1 MIRGENCARIFPILM
16 EQTVFDSKK
25 KGLYRDSV
33 HSLYIERVIKSRSM
47 AQAHYHPYFE
57 LYFVTSGN
65 CKIFAAHS
73 VSSLSPGD
81 VIILPPGTLHRSQY
95 ENSSVERFTLYFT
108 EKYLEDL
115 LPLLGKSFISEKL
128 KKCTVAFS
136 GEKLKTLEKCFKDLL
151 AIQNES
157 KSSSAES
164 DFNTLQTKIRLL
176 EILNLIASNTQR
188 EENLSA
194 VKSKSQLEIEKA
206 AKFIFENYAG
216 EIILVQAAK
225 MAGMR
230 DTYFSR
236 RFKEVTGLGFRE
248 YLLNVRIQHSMQ
260 MLLKSELSIT
270 QIATACGFS
279 DGNYF
284 GDIFK
289 KITGKSPREFR
300 KGQA

>member
-1 MIRGENCARIFPILM
+1 M

-33 HSLYIERVIKSRSM
+33 HSVYIEREVKTQSM

-57 LYFVTSGN
+57 LYFVTGGK
-65 CKIFAAHS
+65 CKMFAAHS
-73 VSSLSPGD
+73 VSSLSSGE

-95 ENSSVERFTLYFT
+95 ENCAVERFTLYFT
-108 EKYLEDL
+108 EKYLTDL
-115 LPLLGKSFISEKL
+115 IPLLGESFTVEKL
-128 KKCTVAFS
+128 KKGTVTFS
-136 GEKLKTLEKCFKDLL
+136 GEKLKTLERCFKDIL
-151 AIQNES
+151 AIQTEIQNGSQNISKES
-157 KSSSAES
+157 A
-164 DFNTLQTKIRLL
+164 FNTLQIKIRLL
-176 EILNLIASNTQR
+176 EILNLLASNTQR
-188 EENLSA
+188 EETSFVA
-194 VKSKSQLEIEKA
+194 KSKSQEEIEKA
-206 AKFIFENYAG
+206 AKFIFENYAQ
-216 EIILVQAAK
+216 EITLVQASK
-225 MAGMR
+225 MARMR

-260 MLLKSELSIT
+260 MLLKSELSVT

-300 KGQA
+300 KG

>member
-1 MIRGENCARIFPILM
+1 M

-25 KGLYRDSV
+25 KGFYRDSV
-33 HSLYIERVIKSRSM
+33 HSVYIEREVKTQSM

-57 LYFVTSGN
+57 FYFVTGGK
-65 CKIFAAHS
+65 CKMFAAHS
-73 VSSLSPGD
+73 VSSLSAGE

-95 ENSSVERFTLYFT
+95 ENCAVERFTLYFT
-108 EKYLEDL
+108 EKYLKDL
-115 LPLLGKSFISEKL
+115 IPLLGTSFMNEKL

-136 GEKLKTLEKCFKDLL
+136 GEKLKNLERCFYDILKL
-151 AIQNES
+151 QNENQNNS
-157 KSSSAES
+157 VEAK
-164 DFNTLQTKIRLL
+164 FNSLQIKIRLL
-176 EILNLIASNTQR
+176 EILNLIASNSQI
-188 EENLSA
+188 EENPSVA
-194 VKSKSQLEIEKA
+194 KSKSQAEIEKS
-206 AKFIFENYAG
+206 AKFIFENYAQ
-216 EIILVQAAK
+216 EITLVQAAK

-260 MLLKSELSIT
+260 MLLKSELSVT

-289 KITGKSPREFR
+289 KITGSSPREFR
-300 KGQA
+300 KG